1 LWRAFSIFVS
11 CTYDSKYILRKQKTL
26 MKYECNI
33 ETVGT
38 CRQPFFCVLL
48 DVYRIYSL
56 EPSIWHVTYAIAYI
70 HFVEW
75 KKRHT
80 KTEIAFVFF
89 GVDTSGLQANLLWHL
104 HKFYC
109 YFKRLFF
116 SPCQAIKHINIEH
129 CYFNF
134 GHALKYIWVIKKNC
148 NENNLS
154 TPHGR

>member
-1 LWRAFSIFVS
+1 MWRAFSIFVS
-11 CTYDSKYILRKQKTL
+11 CTYDSKYILRLFRCKQKTL
-26 MKYECNI
+26 MKYGCNI

-38 CRQPFFCVLL
+38 CRQPLFCVFL

-56 EPSIWHVTYAIAYI
+56 EPSIWHTTYAIAYI

-75 KKRHT
+75 KKRH
-80 KTEIAFVFF
+80 
-89 GVDTSGLQANLLWHL
+89 L
-104 HKFYC
+104 HTFYC

-116 SPCQAIKHINIEH
+116 SPCQAIKHKNIEH